1 MANPFAAS
9 THPILLPADSLISA
23 TVPCLENYTAKCPLS
38 QTAEHT
44 DLWAGTPAACYDSA
58 VKIRQNKNIESFLA
72 RCRTNLSDDRLNSF
86 LDRRVTPGN
95 EAYVRRALKAAG
107 AQEFDGPENT
117 WPGLLISVDD
127 YEKTPYHRNV
137 TAKLRGLHDGLYD
150 TAVFAGGR
158 LFNLDAVQPD
168 KKRELGDWMKLRAL
182 DRDAET
188 LVLAD
193 GDTEWM
199 LDMPSE
205 AATNDPFARK
215 AYGNVLL
222 FGLGI
227 GYVLYMTLLTPSVRH
242 ITVVERDERV
252 ITRFR
257 ELLMPLFPDPDRFD
271 ILQDDAHNR
280 WNAEWLSRFDCI
292 FTDIWQSGED
302 GLFRMS
308 ELLSAAPVPLNTA
321 DFWIEDSCIV
331 PLRTLVF
338 LYFEELCSGTSR
350 PVSGEYTG
358 LMNNVRRWFETDSSV
373 ITEPE
378 ELKDRM
384 YSRGILRGILGGR
397 TCE

>member
-1 MANPFAAS
+1 M
-9 THPILLPADSLISA
+9 I
-23 TVPCLENYTAKCPLS
+23 
-38 QTAEHT
+38 
-44 DLWAGTPAACYDSA
+44 
-58 VKIRQNKNIESFLA
+58 IRQNKKIESFLV
-72 RCRTNLSDDRLNSF
+72 RCRTNLSDDRLNGF

-95 EAYVRRALKAAG
+95 EVYVRRALKAAG
-107 AQEFDGPENT
+107 AQEFDGPEDT
-117 WPGLLISVDD
+117 WPHLLISVDD
-127 YEKTPYHRNV
+127 YEQTPYHRNV
-137 TAKLRGLHDGLYD
+137 TAKLRGLHESLYD

-168 KKRELGDWMKLRAL
+168 VNRELGDWMKLRAL

-227 GYVLYMTLLTPSVRH
+227 GYVLYMTLLNPSVRH
-242 ITVVERDERV
+242 ITVIERDARV
-252 ITRFR
+252 ITRFKK
-257 ELLMPLFPDPDRFD
+257 LLMPLFPDHNRFEL
-271 ILQDDAHNR
+271 IQDDARSR
-280 WNAEWLSRFDCI
+280 WNGEWLSRFDCI

-308 ELLSAAPVPLNTA
+308 ELLSASPVPLDTA

-331 PLRTLVF
+331 PLRTLIF
-338 LYFEELCSGTSR
+338 LHYEELCSGVSR
-350 PVSGEYTG
+350 SVSADYTG
-358 LMNNVRRWFETDSSV
+358 LMNNVRRWFETDPSV
-373 ITEPE
+373 ITETE
-378 ELKDRM
+378 DLKDRM
-384 YSRGILRGILGGR
+384 YSRAVLRGILGGK
-397 TCE
+397 TCA